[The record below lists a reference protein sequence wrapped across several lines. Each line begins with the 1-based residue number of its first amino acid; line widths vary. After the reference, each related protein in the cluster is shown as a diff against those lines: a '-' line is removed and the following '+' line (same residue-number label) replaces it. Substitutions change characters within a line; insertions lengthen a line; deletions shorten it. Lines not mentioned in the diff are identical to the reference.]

1 MSANFVGNTLTRS
14 EGIEIYIPHD
24 VTSARPQTRTIAF
37 FANFGRICATEQSL
51 NSKIMSQCNKDVNFL
66 NKKGGKKI
74 HFIGTLNNQ
83 RTAVQKENEKLTGKV
98 LRPVKFLSA
107 N

>member
-51 NSKIMSQCNKDVNFL
+51 RWL
-66 NKKGGKKI
+66 NRVMQD
-74 HFIGTLNNQ
+74 HEARTSDLN
-83 RTAVQKENEKLTGKV
+83 
-98 LRPVKFLSA
+98 
-107 N
+107 